1 MDRAARRAGSGYDS
15 VRVSRFFLQ
24 DPRGGGWSMR
34 AQGAAVLLAVV
45 LMPLAAVAQEQ
56 RGSIDGIVR
65 DASGA
70 VLPGVTVEARNSATG
85 ATLPTVSDAS
95 GRFRFPSVQIG
106 TYDVT
111 ASLAGFKSAKI

>member
-1 MDRAARRAGSGYDS
+1 
-15 VRVSRFFLQ
+15 
-24 DPRGGGWSMR
+24 MR

-65 DASGA
+65 DALGA

-85 ATLPTVSDAS
+85 ATIQNSRA
-95 GRFRFPSVQIG
+95 
-106 TYDVT
+106 
-111 ASLAGFKSAKI
+111 AKG